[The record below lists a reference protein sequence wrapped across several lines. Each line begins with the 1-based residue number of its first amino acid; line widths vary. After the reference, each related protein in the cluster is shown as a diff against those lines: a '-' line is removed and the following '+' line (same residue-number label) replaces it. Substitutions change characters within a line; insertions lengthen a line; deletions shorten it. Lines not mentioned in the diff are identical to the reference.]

1 VASHPLA
8 ADTDLAEVVASA
20 HEADRATWWKAAV
33 NEQVDEQVDAADT
46 QIRAR
51 LAELIE
57 QRLRQQGGDA

>member
-33 NEQVDEQVDAADT
+33 DEQVDTNRD
-46 QIRAR
+46 QLRAQ
-51 LAELIE
+51 LGELVE